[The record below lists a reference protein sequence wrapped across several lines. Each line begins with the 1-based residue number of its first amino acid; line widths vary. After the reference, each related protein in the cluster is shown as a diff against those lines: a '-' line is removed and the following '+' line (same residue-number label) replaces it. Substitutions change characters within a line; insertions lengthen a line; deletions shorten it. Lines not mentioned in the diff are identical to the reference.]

1 MASPRWVCRRW
12 TLYDQMREDFV
23 DLKAILEEVNAKL
36 GNRTGTKNKLE
47 EIDEEEKGELRKAF
61 ENIKD
66 QLIKERHATTKQTK
80 NLRNEIDNI

>member
-1 MASPRWVCRRW
+1 
-12 TLYDQMREDFV
+12 MREDFV

-66 QLIKERHATTKQTK
+66 QLIKERHATTKQTT